1 MEDGGCSKNPGEKI
15 QGFGRRGGG
24 LKKVSGV
31 EGVFFLLVG
40 LKRQQEMIAAITAIF
55 KHAFPLI

>member
-1 MEDGGCSKNPGEKI
+1 MGRLEKVRGTGGALKA
-15 QGFGRRGGG
+15 GGG
-24 LKKVSGV
+24 
-31 EGVFFLLVG
+31 G